1 MQGEQELIIQF
12 QQSEN
17 KEAPFTVLLKKY
29 QQKVYY
35 QIKRMGIEHEDADD
49 IAQQVWIKVWN
60 KLAGFKMESE
70 FGTWL
75 FRIAYNETINF
86 LEKSKRLN
94 THSLSDLDELEH
106 TRAET
111 DQPNSTQIGIMLEQA
126 VKQLPEKQRVV
137 FMLRYFEAYSY
148 EKIGEIMDTTVG
160 GAKANFH
167 QAVKKIEKF
176 IKSV

>member
-94 THSLSDLDELEH
+94 THTLSDLDELEH

-126 VKQLPEKQRVV
+126 VKQLPDKQRVV

>member
-94 THSLSDLDELEH
+94 THTLSDLDELEH